1 MPKLRV
7 SSVQSNI
14 YWENPERNRSH
25 LKRLIAG
32 IKNTDLIVL
41 PELFASAFSVS
52 YKAEM
57 MHGESMQ
64 WMRKVAEDKQA
75 AVIGSLIVLDEG
87 KKYNRLIWMNQDGSY
102 CHYDKR
108 HLFGM
113 MNEERYFT
121 AGKKRLIVDY
131 KGWRVCPLICYDL
144 RFPVFSRNTDNYE
157 LLIYIANWP
166 VSRIEHWDSLL
177 LSRAIENQSYVLGVN
192 RVGCDNKGV
201 EFDGHSCLIDFNGK
215 VLYRDYHNESVK
227 TTEISKSNLLK
238 SRAKFPFLN
247 DIDSFKID

>member
-1 MPKLRV
+1 MPRLRV

-57 MHGESMQ
+57 MHGESMR

-102 CHYDKR
+102 YFYDKR

-166 VSRIEHWDSLL
+166 VSRIEHWDSF
-177 LSRAIENQSYVLGVN
+177 ESYQTYLDWRLNEDPSKIAQKVSSHL
-192 RVGCDNKGV
+192 VGGSSGLVPHTNN
-201 EFDGHSCLIDFNGK
+201 IA
-215 VLYRDYHNESVK
+215 Y
-227 TTEISKSNLLK
+227 
-238 SRAKFPFLN
+238 KFY
-247 DIDSFKID
+247 

>member
-25 LKRLIAG
+25 LKSLIAG

-41 PELFASAFSVS
+41 PELFTSAFSVS
-52 YKAEM
+52 YKAEK

-64 WMRKVAEDKQA
+64 WMRKIAEDKHA

-102 CHYDKR
+102 YHYDKR

-121 AGKKRLIVDY
+121 SGKKRLIV
-131 KGWRVCPLICYDL
+131 
-144 RFPVFSRNTDNYE
+144 FT
-157 LLIYIANWP
+157 
-166 VSRIEHWDSLL
+166 SLL
-177 LSRAIENQSYVLGVN
+177 DTLKRFFISFEN
-192 RVGCDNKGV
+192 
-201 EFDGHSCLIDFNGK
+201 
-215 VLYRDYHNESVK
+215 
-227 TTEISKSNLLK
+227 
-238 SRAKFPFLN
+238 
-247 DIDSFKID
+247 